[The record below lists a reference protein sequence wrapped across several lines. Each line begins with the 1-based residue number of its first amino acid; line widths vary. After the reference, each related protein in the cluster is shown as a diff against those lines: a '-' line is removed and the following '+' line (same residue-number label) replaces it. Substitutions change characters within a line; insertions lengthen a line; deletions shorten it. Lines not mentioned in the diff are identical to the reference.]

1 LVEHDRIGKPEATFP
16 DHALRHD
23 ESRKE
28 IKNLRATADDEGIR
42 PSSLHA
48 ALHTRAATM
57 RLAICGDLSRDGVA
71 ILYVP
76 HRLEE
81 VLDLSDRITVLRDG
95 RMVDEAARGHLDKK
109 GLAAE
114 SRRRIFDLVASRRL
128 LVAGGHLHMPGFA
141 YVMREGNFYRWV
153 PERWSVVV

>member
-1 LVEHDRIGKPEATFP
+1 MIVSENRKPLFRTMLCATTN
-16 DHALRHD
+16 R
-23 ESRKE
+23 ERKS
-28 IKNLRATADDEGIR
+28 KTCARRPDDEGIR

-128 LVAGGHLHMPGFA
+128 LIAGGHLHMPGFA